1 MFLGGWSALALSDTT
16 GMPSRLRLEKGPR
29 IEAINGSLIV

>member
-1 MFLGGWSALALSDTT
+1 MFLGGRTGLALSDT

-29 IEAINGSLIV
+29 IEAISGSLMV